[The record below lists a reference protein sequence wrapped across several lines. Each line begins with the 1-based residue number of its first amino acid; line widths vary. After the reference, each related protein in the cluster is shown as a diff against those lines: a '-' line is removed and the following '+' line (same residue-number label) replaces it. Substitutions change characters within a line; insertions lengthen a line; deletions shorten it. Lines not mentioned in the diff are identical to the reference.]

1 MICHRCEAD
10 YTTVYFVGAGEP
22 QDEQVCRWCLTA
34 DELNQIRTAEAM
46 EEAEP

>member
-10 YTTVYFVGAGEP
+10 YTTVYLVGADEP
-22 QDEQVCRWCLTA
+22 GDEHSCRWCLTP